1 MAVTGLTALLDGC
14 IDLMTILLRVG
25 IPCCTFVL
33 PECLLKQKRERPG
46 HGMIIDAQVVT
57 QISPSNQ
64 EHTHEVIIALL
75 YTLR

>member
-1 MAVTGLTALLDGC
+1 
-14 IDLMTILLRVG
+14 
-25 IPCCTFVL
+25 
-33 PECLLKQKRERPG
+33 LLKQKRERPG